1 MNDKGGTMKPELE
14 ALYEGHKQLDTLA
27 PAVSEEALAALLQ
40 LCEDWQEHAFAV
52 GLRLPSDC

>member
-1 MNDKGGTMKPELE
+1 MKPELE

-27 PAVSEEALAALLQ
+27 SAVSSEALEALLQ

-52 GLRLPSDC
+52 GFAAAVRMMTT